1 MFLEKLAEAI
11 RRFNELQLQLAN
23 TAASE
28 IRSYTKSSEFSEDQ
42 SEGKNSLLPNISI
55 ASSTSKTKLKELKF
69 IVSEF
74 YLSLVLIQNFQVR
87 CCSFQKACY
96 VESFLSQG
104 IHIHKNIFAC
114 LFSNKFITSYYN
126 KFIKAVVKQRFAFQ
140 INGLVVFS

>member
-23 TAASE
+23 RAASE

-114 LFSNKFITSYYN
+114 LFSNKFITS
-126 KFIKAVVKQRFAFQ
+126 
-140 INGLVVFS
+140 

>member
-96 VESFLSQG
+96 VESFLIKIFLLVCSV
-104 IHIHKNIFAC
+104 ISLSRHNII
-114 LFSNKFITSYYN
+114 SFIN
-126 KFIKAVVKQRFAFQ
+126 VVGKQRFAFQ
-140 INGLVVFS
+140 ISGLVVFS